1 MKHLQIRA
9 ITKNKMIICVAS
21 GKGGTGKTF
30 VSTNL
35 FTTMKR
41 RGHNVVLTDCDAE
54 VPNSGIFINKPLIKE
69 EKVKVF
75 CPEISFDKCTYC
87 GKCADLCNFHA
98 ITCIPEMD
106 YINVLPD
113 ICHGCRMCEYVCKEE
128 AITPI
133 WKNIGKVT
141 SFGDNDNVEMIEAR
155 VNVKQLSPVPII
167 RKAIETASAVNCD
180 YVLLD
185 SPPGCSCPFVNTALH
200 ADFVLLVTEP
210 TPFGLSDLKHT
221 IEVLESLHKRCGV
234 IINRSDLGDSEMRN
248 YLSSKNIEV
257 FAEIPYSNKVAE
269 CYASGRIV
277 VEEYPE
283 FEELFVSLIEKIKR
297 YEDSS
302 C

>member
-1 MKHLQIRA
+1 
-9 ITKNKMIICVAS
+9 MIICVAS

-35 FTTMKR
+35 FTAMKR
-41 RGHNVVLTDCDAE
+41 RGLSAILTDCDAE
-54 VPNSGIFINKPLIKE
+54 VPNSGIFINKESVAE

-87 GKCADLCNFHA
+87 GKCADMCNFHA
-98 ITCIPEMD
+98 ITCIPSMD

-113 ICHGCRMCEYVCKEE
+113 ICHGCRLCEYVCNEG
-128 AITPI
+128 AITPM

-141 SFGDNDNVEMIEAR
+141 SFGSEGSIEMVEAR
-155 VNVKQLSPVPII
+155 VNVKQLSPVPVI
-167 RKAIETASAVNCD
+167 RRAIAIAKEADSD
-180 YVLLD
+180 FVLLD
-185 SPPGCSCPFVNTALH
+185 APPGCSCPFVNTAMP

-221 IEVLESLHKRCGV
+221 VEVLESFNKKCGV
-234 IINRSDLGDSEMRN
+234 IINRSDLGNNAMHEF
-248 YLSSKNIEV
+248 LAQKGIEV
-257 FAEIPYSNKVAE
+257 FAEIPYSSKIAE

-277 VEEYPE
+277 VEQYPE
-283 FEELFVSLIEKIKR
+283 YEELFNSLIDKIKK

-302 C
+302 CKR

>member
-1 MKHLQIRA
+1 
-9 ITKNKMIICVAS
+9 MIICVAS

-35 FTTMKR
+35 FTVMKR
-41 RGHNVVLTDCDAE
+41 KGLNVILTDCDAE
-54 VPNSGIFINKPLIKE
+54 VPNSGIFINKTRISE

-75 CPEISFDKCTYC
+75 CPEILFDKCTYC
-87 GKCADLCNFHA
+87 GRCAEMCSFNA
-98 ITCIPEMD
+98 IVCIPQAE

-113 ICHGCRMCEYVCKEE
+113 ICHGCHLCEYVCKEN
-128 AITPI
+128 AISAV

-141 SFGDNDNVEMIEAR
+141 TFGTDGKIEMVEAR

-167 RKAIETASAVNCD
+167 RRAIATAAHVESD
-180 YVLLD
+180 FVLLD
-185 SPPGCSCPFVNTALH
+185 APPGCSCPFVNTALPS
-200 ADFVLLVTEP
+200 DFVLLVTEP

-221 IEVLESLHKRCGV
+221 VEVIESFKKKCGV
-234 IINRSDLGDSEMRN
+234 IINRSDLGNNEMRD
-248 YLSSKNIEV
+248 YLAEKGIEIL
-257 FAEIPYSNKVAE
+257 AEIPYSSKVAE
-269 CYASGRIV
+269 CYASGTIV

-283 FEELFVSLIEKIKR
+283 FEDLFSTVINKIKK

>member
-1 MKHLQIRA
+1 
-9 ITKNKMIICVAS
+9 MIICVAS

-35 FTTMKR
+35 FTVMKR
-41 RGHNVVLTDCDAE
+41 QGLDVILTDCDAE
-54 VPNSGIFINKPLIKE
+54 VPNSGIFINKTRISE

-75 CPEISFDKCTYC
+75 CPEILFDKCTYC
-87 GKCADLCNFHA
+87 GKCAEMCSFNA
-98 ITCIPEMD
+98 IVCIPQAE

-113 ICHGCRMCEYVCKEE
+113 ICHGCHLCEYVCKEN
-128 AITPI
+128 AISAV

-141 SFGDNDNVEMIEAR
+141 SFGTDGKIEMVEAR

-167 RKAIETASAVNCD
+167 RKAIATAAQTESD
-180 YVLLD
+180 IVLLD
-185 SPPGCSCPFVNTALH
+185 APPGCSCPFVNTALPS
-200 ADFVLLVTEP
+200 DFVLLVTEP

-221 IEVLESLHKRCGV
+221 VEVIESFNKKCGV
-234 IINRSDLGDSEMRN
+234 IINRSDLGNNEMRD
-248 YLSSKNIEV
+248 YLAEKGIEIL
-257 FAEIPYSNKVAE
+257 AEIPYSSKIAE

-283 FEELFVSLIEKIKR
+283 FENLFSTVIDKINK

>member
-1 MKHLQIRA
+1 
-9 ITKNKMIICVAS
+9 MIICVAS

-35 FTTMKR
+35 FTVMKR
-41 RGHNVVLTDCDAE
+41 RGLDAILTDCDAE
-54 VPNSGIFINKPLIKE
+54 VPNSGIFINKERIGE

-87 GKCADLCNFHA
+87 GRCADMCNFHA

-113 ICHGCRMCEYVCKEE
+113 ICHGCRVCEHVCAEG
-128 AITPI
+128 AITPL
-133 WKNIGKVT
+133 WKNIGRVT
-141 SFGDNDNVEMIEAR
+141 TYGTDGNVEMVEAR

-167 RKAIETASAVNCD
+167 RRAIATAKQQSGDFVI
-180 YVLLD
+180 LD
-185 SPPGCSCPFVNTALH
+185 APPGCSCPFVNTALP

-221 IEVLESLHKRCGV
+221 VEVLESFDKKCGV
-234 IINRSDLGDSEMRN
+234 IINRSDLGNNDMRGF
-248 YLSSKNIEV
+248 LAEKGIEV
-257 FAEIPYSNKVAE
+257 LAEIPYSSRVAE
-269 CYASGRIV
+269 CYASGRMV
-277 VEEYPE
+277 VDEYPE
-283 FEELFVSLIEKIKR
+283 FEELFNTLTDKIRK

>member
-1 MKHLQIRA
+1 
-9 ITKNKMIICVAS
+9 MIICVAS

-35 FTTMKR
+35 FTVMKR
-41 RGHNVVLTDCDAE
+41 HGLNVILTDCDAE
-54 VPNSGIFINKPLIKE
+54 VPNSGIFINKTPLSE

-75 CPEISFDKCTYC
+75 CPEILLDKCTYC
-87 GKCADLCNFHA
+87 GMCADKCSFNA
-98 ITCIPEMD
+98 IVCIPQAEF
-106 YINVLPD
+106 INVLPD
-113 ICHGCRMCEYVCKEE
+113 ICHGCHLCEYVCKEN
-128 AITPI
+128 AISAV

-141 SFGDNDNVEMIEAR
+141 SYGTDGRIEMVEAR

-167 RKAIETASAVNCD
+167 RKAIATASQAESD

-185 SPPGCSCPFVNTALH
+185 APPGCSCPFVNTALP

-221 IEVLESLHKRCGV
+221 VEVLESFNKKCGV
-234 IINRSDLGDSEMRN
+234 IINRSDLGNNEMRE
-248 YLSSKNIEV
+248 YLAMKHIEV
-257 FAEIPYSNKVAE
+257 LAEIPDSTKVAE

-277 VEEYPE
+277 VNEHPE
-283 FEELFVSLIEKIKR
+283 FEELFSKVIDKIKK

>member
-1 MKHLQIRA
+1 
-9 ITKNKMIICVAS
+9 MIICVAS

-35 FTTMKR
+35 FTAMRR
-41 RGHNVVLTDCDAE
+41 RGLDTVLTDCDAE
-54 VPNSGIFINKPLIKE
+54 VPNSGIFINRDIIGE

-87 GKCADLCNFHA
+87 GKCADMCSFHA

-113 ICHGCRMCEYVCKEE
+113 ICHGCRLCEYVCKEG
-128 AITPI
+128 AVTPM

-141 SFGDNDNVEMIEAR
+141 SYGTAGRVEMVEAR

-167 RKAIETASAVNCD
+167 RRAIATAKEAGSD
-180 YVLLD
+180 FVLLD
-185 SPPGCSCPFVNTALH
+185 APPGCSCPFVNTAMP

-221 IEVLESLHKRCGV
+221 VEVLESFDKKCGV
-234 IINRSDLGDSEMRN
+234 IINRSDLGNDDMREFLSE
-248 YLSSKNIEV
+248 KGIEV
-257 FAEIPYSNKVAE
+257 LAEIPYSSKIAE
-269 CYASGRIV
+269 CYASGRMV

-283 FEELFVSLIEKIKR
+283 YEELFNTLIDKLRR